1 MARFLSTYLPLTEP
15 CRWLRGN
22 HHGHSTRS
30 DGVDEPQVIVRAYE
44 AAGYA
49 YFALSEHDFLQ
60 PPDELQPYTTLCI
73 LPAVEVTSC
82 FDQTLLYLGA
92 ERVLPRHQLT
102 PREIMEQV
110 HAAGGLFIFD
120 HPNWRIR
127 PDYATDELL
136 EGLPGLRGLEIY
148 CGVIERLA
156 GEAKATDR
164 WDRLL
169 SKGWRVFGHAT
180 DDQHEPGDYFVGWNQ
195 VQWPLDGAVNATGIV
210 DALATGRFYAS
221 TGVTIHTIGVSEDGQ
236 TIQVAAD
243 ADEIRWITHEGR
255 ICKKSRPPE
264 ATLMLAEFTKNKSGR
279 PLAERMTYVRIECLG
294 PDNATAWSQPFWI
307 QPESDQ
313 RNPTPA
319 SNADLHRPYKSHKQV
334 LYVD

>member
-1 MARFLSTYLPLTEP
+1 MTHFFSTYLPFATP

-30 DGVDEPQVIVRAYE
+30 DGVDEPLAIVGAYE
-44 AAGYA
+44 AAGYD
-49 YFALSEHDFLQ
+49 YFALSEHDYLL
-60 PPDELQPYTTLCI
+60 PPVELQPHTTMCL

-82 FDQTLLYLGA
+82 FNQTLLYLGA
-92 ERVLPRHQLT
+92 DRVLPPRQLT
-102 PREIMEQV
+102 PLEIMTQV

-120 HPNWRIR
+120 HPNWRVR

-136 EGLPGLRGLEIY
+136 AGLPGLRGMEIY

-169 SKGWRVFGHAT
+169 SQGWRVFGHAT
-180 DDQHEPGDYFVGWNQ
+180 DDQHEPDDYFIGWNQ
-195 VQWPLDGAVNATGIV
+195 VQWPLATAVTAAGIV

-221 TGVTIHTIGVSEDGQ
+221 TGVTIHTIGVSADGQ
-236 TIQVAAD
+236 TIQVATD

-255 ICKKSRPPE
+255 IFKKSRSQE
-264 ATLMLAEFTKNKSGR
+264 DTLTLAEFRQNKVVHSLG
-279 PLAERMTYVRIECLG
+279 ERATYVRIECLG
-294 PDNATAWSQPFWI
+294 PGNAAAWSQPFWI
-307 QPESDQ
+307 
-313 RNPTPA
+313 T
-319 SNADLHRPYKSHKQV
+319 H
-334 LYVD
+334 